1 MHDSFWSSDEFDER
15 AHQLYNEG
23 QYDEAIDV
31 LRQGL
36 QLYSD
41 AVELHIGMGYARL
54 AREEFAWARR
64 AFADA
69 LALEPDHEDA
79 LAGLGEVLLKMGQ
92 TDQGLGCFDRVLLLG
107 FREDLDIV
115 LQMGRALFRE
125 GLVDAS
131 RRFFEIA
138 RDAHPESAEA
148 AACVGYAMHRLSR
161 ERDAVKWLR
170 RAIAVDPDHSE
181 ARIYLANLL
190 YDRGS
195 YEDGLAEFE
204 RTAPDEHWDE
214 LGIWRVIEL
223 KKTIYRL
230 SDDDPELKPW
240 LVRLADLAGEADPT
254 EMLLAEIEAAGPSGT
269 GTRDPA
275 QLELFGTLLSE
286 LQEMHRRSRGGS
298 EVHGVTTL
306 TGATFTGTWDEIVR
320 GMRDNDASFAGRSVE
335 EFIAGEARRAAKLG
349 VKLPITD
356 AESFIRG
363 SAEAGL
369 LKIVR

>member
-1 MHDSFWSSDEFDER
+1 MADAFWSSDEFDER
-15 AHQLYNEG
+15 AHQLYNEA
-23 QYDEAIDV
+23 QYDEAVEV

-36 QLYSD
+36 HLYPD

-64 AFADA
+64 SFADA
-69 LALEPDHEDA
+69 LGLEPEHEDA
-79 LAGLGEVLLKMGQ
+79 LAGMGEVLLKLGQ
-92 TDQGLGCFDRVLLLG
+92 TQAGVGCFDRVLVLG
-107 FREDLDIV
+107 FGEDLDIV

-125 GLVDAS
+125 GLIDAS
-131 RRFFEIA
+131 RRFFETA
-138 RDAHPESAEA
+138 RSAHPESAEA

-161 ERDAVKWLR
+161 ERDALKWLR
-170 RAIAVDPDHSE
+170 RATAVDPDHCE

-195 YEDGLAEFE
+195 YEDALTEFE
-204 RTAPDEHWDE
+204 RTGPDEHWDE

-223 KKTIYRL
+223 KKSIYRL

-254 EMLLAEIEAAGPSGT
+254 ELLLAEIEAAGPSGT
-269 GTRDPA
+269 GSRDPA

-286 LQEMHRRSRGGS
+286 LQEMHRRTRG
-298 EVHGVTTL
+298 EVHGVATL
-306 TGATFTGTWDEIVR
+306 AGTVYTGTWDEIVKS
-320 GMRDNDASFAGRSVE
+320 MRDNDASFAGRSIE
-335 EFIAGEARRAAKLG
+335 EYIAVSSQRAARLG
-349 VKLPITD
+349 VKTPMTD

-363 SAEAGL
+363 NAEAGL
-369 LKIVR
+369 LRIVK

>member
-1 MHDSFWSSDEFDER
+1 MPDAFWSSDEFDER

-23 QYDEAIDV
+23 QYDEAVEV

-36 QLYSD
+36 HLYPD

-64 AFADA
+64 AFTAS
-69 LALEPDHEDA
+69 LVLEPDHEDA
-79 LAGLGEVLLKMGQ
+79 LAGMGEVLLK
-92 TDQGLGCFDRVLLLG
+92 LGETERGVAAFDRVLALG

-125 GLVDAS
+125 GLVEHS
-131 RRFFEIA
+131 RRFFETA
-138 RDAHPESAEA
+138 RLAHPESAEA

-161 ERDAVKWLR
+161 ERDAMKWLR
-170 RAIAVDPDHSE
+170 RAIAVDPEHSE
-181 ARIYLANLL
+181 ARIYLGNLL
-190 YDRGS
+190 YDRGG
-195 YEDGLAEFE
+195 YEDALAEFE
-204 RTAPDEHWDE
+204 RTGPDEHWDE

-230 SDDDPELKPW
+230 ADDDPELKPW
-240 LVRLADLAGEADPT
+240 LVRLADLAGETDAT
-254 EMLLAEIEAAGPSGT
+254 ELLLAEIEAAGPSGT

-275 QLELFGTLLSE
+275 QLELFGTLLTE
-286 LQEMHRRSRGGS
+286 LQEMHRRARGGT

-306 TGATFTGTWDEIVR
+306 DGTIYTGTWEEIVR
-320 GMRDNDASFAGRSVE
+320 HMKNDDATFADRSVE
-335 EFIAGEARRAAKLG
+335 EFIAGRAERAAKRG
-349 VKLPITD
+349 VQIPVTD
-356 AESFIRG
+356 AESFIRA

-369 LKIVR
+369 LRIVR

>member
-1 MHDSFWSSDEFDER
+1 MADAFWSSDEFDER
-15 AHQLYNEG
+15 AHQLYNEA

-36 QLYSD
+36 HLYPD

-64 AFADA
+64 AFAAA

-79 LAGLGEVLLKMGQ
+79 LAGIGEVLLK
-92 TDQGLGCFDRVLLLG
+92 LGDPQSGVGSFERVLTLG

-125 GLVDAS
+125 GMIDAS
-131 RRFFEIA
+131 RRFFEVA
-138 RDAHPESAEA
+138 RTAHPESAEA

-161 ERDAVKWLR
+161 EREALKWLR
-170 RAIAVDPDHSE
+170 RAIALDAEHSE

-190 YDRGS
+190 YDRGR
-195 YEDGLAEFE
+195 YEDALADFE
-204 RTAPDEHWDE
+204 RTGPDEHWDE

-230 SDDDPELKPW
+230 EDDDPELKPW
-240 LVRLADLAGEADPT
+240 LERLGDLAGEADGT
-254 EMLLAEIEAAGPSGT
+254 ELLLAEIEAAGPSGT
-269 GTRDPA
+269 GSRDPA
-275 QLELFGTLLSE
+275 QLELFGTLLTE
-286 LQEMHRRSRGGS
+286 LQEMHRRVRGG
-298 EVHGVTTL
+298 EEHGVTTL
-306 TGATFTGTWDEIVR
+306 DGTSYTGTWDEIVR
-320 GMRDNDASFAGRSVE
+320 RMRDADASFAGRSVE
-335 EFIAGEARRAAKLG
+335 EFIAGAAERAAKLG
-349 VKLPITD
+349 VKIPVTD

-369 LKIVR
+369 LRIVR